1 MTPEQK
7 QAVDMRGAGMSR
19 QQIAEAMGKTVSAVK
34 SLLERA
40 RRDPLVTKIMDRNG
54 TEMVP
59 DQAWIKEDWGSVRY
73 SPKKEDQTDIVT
85 RLSEAFRDIPTYEP
99 VASNVIQS
107 DELSV
112 YGLFDAHIG
121 MRASAAETGGDDY
134 DIKLAEQDIKAA
146 ITRLAGDGGEALL
159 IVGGDTLHHDN
170 NDNQTPAKKH
180 SLDVDGRI
188 YKVTM
193 LAVDVIAWAAEYL
206 ATVHERVTVKVH
218 RGNHDEHS
226 HIGLSIGLYQRYRN
240 TDRIVVDMGETDWFW
255 KQWGKCAIFTTHG
268 DKAKPDTFIHKMADI
283 CPFWSTSPHRVAITG
298 HVHKFQMQ
306 RIGGAMWCSV
316 DGFCPPDEYGS
327 QFPGRRGMAKMTFDK
342 ERGMTGMKFD
352 PVWRE

>member
-1 MTPEQK
+1 MTEEQK
-7 QAVDMRGAGMSR
+7 QALEMRDSGMSR
-19 QQIAEAMGKTVSAVK
+19 QAIADKMGKSVSAVK

-40 RRDPLVTKIMDRNG
+40 RRDPLVTKIMERNG

-59 DQAWIKEDWGSVRY
+59 DQAWIKEEWGSVRY
-73 SPKKEDQTDIVT
+73 SPKKEVEQDLVS
-85 RLSEAFRDIPTYEP
+85 RVAEAFKDIPAYEP
-99 VASNVIQS
+99 VPANITQS

-121 MRASAAETGGDDY
+121 MRASAAETGADDY
-134 DIKLAEQDIKAA
+134 DLKLAEMDIKSA
-146 ITRLAGDGGEALL
+146 ITRLASGGGEALL
-159 IVGGDTLHHDN
+159 IIGGDTLHHDN
-170 NDNQTPAKKH
+170 NDNETFASKH

-193 LAVDVIAWAAEYL
+193 LAVDVIAWAAEHL
-206 ATVHERVTVKVH
+206 ATVHERVTIKVH
-218 RGNHDEHS
+218 RGNHDPHS
-226 HIGLSIGLYQRYRN
+226 HVALVAGLTQRYRLAG
-240 TDRIVVDMGETDWFW
+240 RITVDDGETDWFW

-268 DKAKPDTFIHKMADI
+268 DKAKPDAFIHKMADI
-283 CPFWSTSPHRVAITG
+283 CPFWSESPHRMAITG

-327 QFPGRRGMAKMTFDK
+327 QFSGRRGMAKMTFDK
-342 ERGMTGMKFD
+342 ERGLTGMKFD